1 MLHDWRDE
9 VDAKMPYPKTAT
21 SKPAKGARVTNTK
34 PSNASGTGSNLA
46 ADVATFAP
54 GWNVRDWGGP
64 AMKPGLRTQW
74 DGRKKVLLTHPL
86 SKTVPCVLSRKIE
99 VPTGK
104 KTILELGR
112 HQSPEGQLETGRSG
126 QWKESPQRGRNG
138 IEMATV

>member
-1 MLHDWRDE
+1 MKW
-9 VDAKMPYPKTAT
+9 MPKCLIR
-21 SKPAKGARVTNTK
+21 KPRLRNRRKGARVTNTK
-34 PSNASGTGSNLA
+34 PSNASRTGFNLA

-104 KTILELGR
+104 KTILELGVTN
-112 HQSPEGQLETGRSG
+112 HPKGNWKLVVLVNGRKALS
-126 QWKESPQRGRNG
+126 E
-138 IEMATV
+138 A